1 MPVAVDHS
9 QLRPISPFFTDS
21 FVFRIHADEDCHRF
35 DCVLDNLAHFF
46 NCKSL
51 IDYND
56 KKGLKD
62 DLDHVFSILEKLNEA
77 IAEESWFVIEE
88 LIEELEAE
96 AGYIDPFEDYDE
108 EDF

>member
-1 MPVAVDHS
+1 MEVAH
-9 QLRPISPFFTDS
+9 
-21 FVFRIHADEDCHRF
+21 
-35 DCVLDNLAHFF
+35 
-46 NCKSL
+46 
-51 IDYND
+51 
-56 KKGLKD
+56 
-62 DLDHVFSILEKLNEA
+62 ILEKLNEA